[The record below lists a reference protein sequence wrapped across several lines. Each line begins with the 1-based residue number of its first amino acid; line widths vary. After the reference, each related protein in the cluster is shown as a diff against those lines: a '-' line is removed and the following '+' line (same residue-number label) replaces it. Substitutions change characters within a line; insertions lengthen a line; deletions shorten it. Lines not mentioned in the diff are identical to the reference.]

1 MAITARMKDVDEITG
16 AHMKTLIT
24 AVSLAIIATGCAAAQ
39 NAGNAASAP
48 VMSKNFVDPGMPV
61 MDYAAT
67 CPAGGTW
74 SFAIHGGAGV
84 IERNSMSAQDE
95 AAYRETL
102 TAVVNAGRDM
112 LQIGHSAT
120 DTAQH
125 MVMMMEDDEK
135 FNAGKGAVFS
145 AARINEM
152 DASIMD
158 GRNRDAGAVSS
169 VTIVRNPIMAA
180 RAVLDNSRHVLL
192 SGQGAEQFAREQG
205 LTLVPRQY
213 FQTQRRRDQVEKKL
227 ARKEAYNTPET
238 RFGTVGAVVK
248 DGCGD
253 LAAAT
258 STGGLTAKEF
268 GRVGDTPIIGA
279 GTYADNQYCAIS
291 ATGTGEYFIRGG
303 ISKLVCTR
311 MEYAGETLQSA
322 MDYAIHTELDG
333 LGGDGG
339 IIGVGADGSVG
350 FSFNTKG
357 MYRGAATSDG
367 VMRVEIFGLIDGAA
381 K

>member
-1 MAITARMKDVDEITG
+1 MTRFI
-16 AHMKTLIT
+16 
-24 AVSLAIIATGCAAAQ
+24 TGCATAALL
-39 NAGNAASAP
+39 AGCVTAQDAGSEIMA
-48 VMSKNFVDPGMPV
+48 KGFVDPGMSV
-61 MDYAAT
+61 IAYEAR
-67 CPAGGTW
+67 CPANVAW
-74 SFAIHGGAGV
+74 SLAIHGGAGV
-84 IERNSMSAQDE
+84 MQRESMSAQTE
-95 AAYRETL
+95 ADYRATL
-102 TAVVNAGRDM
+102 TDVMSSGRDM
-112 LQIGHSAT
+112 LNRGHSAL

-125 MVMMMEDDEK
+125 MIMGLEDDPK

-158 GRNRDAGAVSS
+158 GRQRDAGAVSS
-169 VTIVRNPIMAA
+169 VTVVRNPILAA
-180 RAVLDNSRHVLL
+180 RAVLDYSRHVLL
-192 SGQGAEQFAREQG
+192 SGEGAEQFARSQG
-205 LTLVPRQY
+205 LTIVPREY
-213 FQTQRRRDQVEKKL
+213 FQTQRRRDQLEKKL
-227 ARKEAYNTPET
+227 AQKQAYNTPET

-279 GTYADNQYCAIS
+279 GTYADNKYCAVS

-311 MEYAGETLQSA
+311 MEYIGEPLQTA

-357 MYRGAATSDG
+357 MYRGAATSTG
-367 VMRVEIFGLIDGAA
+367 VMRVEIFELNESGED